1 MPKRG
6 LAADPLDRLVGPTDQ
21 DASAPAAPPASK
33 APSTPKASKG
43 RVVVKVAAEV
53 AEQARAA
60 VLYRQ
65 THGDPLITLAGY
77 VEAAVRDRLE
87 QDKAAL
93 TGGADF
99 PPAEVQLRRGRRL
112 GTPQS

>member
-6 LAADPLDRLVGPTDQ
+6 LAADPLDRLVGPAEQ
-21 DASAPAAPPASK
+21 DASAPAASSASNASSGSK
-33 APSTPKASKG
+33 APKG
-43 RVVVKVAAEV
+43 RVVVKVVADV

-77 VEAAVRDRLE
+77 IEAAIRDRLE
-87 QDKAAL
+87 QDKAVL

>member
-6 LAADPLDRLVGPTDQ
+6 LAANPLDRLVGTAEQ
-21 DASAPAAPPASK
+21 DASAPAAPSASNGPSGYK
-33 APSTPKASKG
+33 APKG
-43 RVVVKVAAEV
+43 RVVVKVAADV

-77 VEAAVRDRLE
+77 IEAAVRDRLE

-93 TGGADF
+93 TGGVDF

-112 GTPQS
+112 GVPQS